1 MILELAVERHKMKTL
16 AFDTSNKTLSL
27 AILDDETLLADIT
40 LNIQKNHSVSLMPAI
55 DFLMTCTDLKPQDL
69 ERIVVAKGPGSYT
82 GLRVAVAT
90 AKTLAYSLNIALV
103 GISSLYALAASTCK
117 QYPNT
122 LVVPL
127 IDARRQNAYVG
138 YYRQGKSVMPQAH
151 ASLEVII
158 EQLVEEGQL
167 IFVGETAPFAEQI
180 QKKLPQAILLQTLPS
195 AYECGLLGQSLAPEN
210 VDAFV
215 PQYLKRVEAEEN
227 WLKDNEIKDDSHYV
241 KRI

>member
-1 MILELAVERHKMKTL
+1 M
-16 AFDTSNKTLSL
+16 
-27 AILDDETLLADIT
+27 
-40 LNIQKNHSVSLMPAI
+40 
-55 DFLMTCTDLKPQDL
+55 
-69 ERIVVAKGPGSYT
+69 
-82 GLRVAVAT
+82 AVAT

-138 YYRQGKSVMPQAH
+138 YYRQGKSMMPQAH

-167 IFVGETAPFAEQI
+167 IFVGRLLLLLRKFKET
-180 QKKLPQAILLQTLPS
+180 TSGDTTSNPS
-195 AYECGLLGQSLAPEN
+195 FCLRMWSFGAKFGTRKCRRLCPSISQESGS
-210 VDAFV
+210 
-215 PQYLKRVEAEEN
+215 
-227 WLKDNEIKDDSHYV
+227 
-241 KRI
+241 